1 MNIFVLNRVYVI
13 IEKKPGSMIYKEVIE
28 RIYDSM
34 LNQTGEG
41 KVASYIPALSSIAP
55 KSYAISVCDLEGGE
69 FSIGD
74 SDVRFTIQSISK
86 VFVLAMVSRY
96 LGDKLWERVGRE
108 PSGTAFN
115 SLIQLEQE
123 RGIPRNPFINSG
135 ALVVTDM
142 LIDLYPNPKQAILDF
157 VREICGNRDICY
169 NEEVAKSELEH
180 SHRNLA
186 LANFMKSFG
195 NIKNDIDTIIDIY
208 CNQCSISM
216 STKELAKSFL
226 FLANTGVNP
235 INGQKVVGPRS
246 SKRMNALM
254 LTCGLY
260 NESGDFAYRV
270 GLPGKSGVG
279 GGIAAIIPGKLAIAV
294 WSPELNNNGNSY
306 RGIAT
311 LEQFTTD
318 IGISVF

>member
-1 MNIFVLNRVYVI
+1 MLYKEVVEN
-13 IEKKPGSMIYKEVIE
+13 IYKELKNF
-28 RIYDSM
+28 R
-34 LNQTGEG
+34 GEG
-41 KVASYIPALSSIAP
+41 KVADYIPALSKVKP
-55 KSYAISVCDLEGGE
+55 DSYAISVCDLEGGE

-74 SDVRFTIQSISK
+74 STTKFSIQSISK
-86 VFVLAMVSRY
+86 VFSLAMVISHFEE
-96 LGDKLWERVGRE
+96 KIWERVGRE

-123 RGIPRNPFINSG
+123 KGIPRNPFINAG

-142 LIDLYPNPKQAILDF
+142 ITHLFPKPKQAILDF
-157 VREICGNRDICY
+157 VREISSQNDIY
-169 NEEVAKSELEH
+169 YDKEVAQSELDH
-180 SHRNLA
+180 SHRNIA

-195 NIKNDIDTIIDIY
+195 NIKSDVDTIIDIY
-208 CNQCSISM
+208 CHQCSISM
-216 STKELAKSFL
+216 NTAELARSFL
-226 FLANTGVNP
+226 FLANGGVNP
-235 INGQKVVGPRS
+235 LSGGRVTGHRS
-246 SKRMNALM
+246 AKRMNALL

-279 GGIAAIIPGKLAIAV
+279 GGVVAIIPGKLSIAV
-294 WSPELNNNGNSY
+294 WSPELNQNGNSY

-311 LEQFTTD
+311 LEKFTTD

>member
-1 MNIFVLNRVYVI
+1 VI

-28 RIYDSM
+28 RIYDSK

-41 KVASYIPALSSIAP
+41 KVASYIPALSSIDP

-123 RGIPRNPFINSG
+123 RGIPRNPFINAG

-142 LIDLYPNPKQAILDF
+142 LIDLYPKPKQAILDF
-157 VREICGNRDICY
+157 VREVCGTVDIYYNR
-169 NEEVAKSELEH
+169 EVAKSELEH
-180 SHRNLA
+180 SHRNVA

-195 NIKNDIDTIIDIY
+195 NISNDVETIIDIY

-216 STKELAKSFL
+216 STKELANSFL
-226 FLANTGVNP
+226 FLANSGVNP
-235 INGQKVVGPRS
+235 ITGQKVVGPRS
-246 SKRMNALM
+246 AKRMNALM

-279 GGIAAIIPGKLAIAV
+279 GGVVAIIPGRLAIAV
-294 WSPELNNNGNSY
+294 WSPELNSNGNSY

>member
-1 MNIFVLNRVYVI
+1 LNIFVLNRVYVI
-13 IEKKPGSMIYKEVIE
+13 MEKKPGSMIYKEVIE

-41 KVASYIPALSSIAP
+41 KVASYIPALSSIDP

-279 GGIAAIIPGKLAIAV
+279 GGIAAIIPGRLAIAV

>member
-1 MNIFVLNRVYVI
+1 
-13 IEKKPGSMIYKEVIE
+13 YKEVTE
-28 RIYDSM
+28 RIYHSL
-34 LNQTGEG
+34 LNYTGEG
-41 KVASYIPALSSIAP
+41 SVADYIPALSKVNP
-55 KSYAISVCDLEGGE
+55 KSYSISVCDLDGGV
-69 FSIGD
+69 FSVGD
-74 SDVRFTIQSISK
+74 YETRFTIQSISK
-86 VFVLAMVSRY
+86 VFSLAMVSRH
-96 LGDKLWERVGRE
+96 LGDKLWEHVGRE

-123 RGIPRNPFINSG
+123 RGIPRNPFINAG
-135 ALVVTDM
+135 ALVVTDKI
-142 LIDLYPNPKQAILDF
+142 IDLYDKPKTAILDF
-157 VREICGNRDICY
+157 VRGNCGENDIYY
-169 NEEVAKSELEH
+169 NKEVAKSEMEH
-180 SHRNLA
+180 SHRNIA

-216 STKELAKSFL
+216 NTQELAKSFL
-226 FLANTGVNP
+226 FLANGGINPLTGERV
-235 INGQKVVGPRS
+235 IGPREA
-246 SKRMNALM
+246 KRLNALL

-279 GGIAAIIPGKLAIAV
+279 GGVVAIIPGRLAIAV
-294 WSPELNNNGNSY
+294 WSPELNKNGNSY

>member
-1 MNIFVLNRVYVI
+1 VK

-41 KVASYIPALSSIAP
+41 KVASYIPALSSIDP
-55 KSYAISVCDLEGGE
+55 KSYAISVSDLEGGE

-123 RGIPRNPFINSG
+123 RGIPRNPFINAG

-157 VREICGNRDICY
+157 VREICGNLDICY

-180 SHRNLA
+180 SYRNLA

-279 GGIAAIIPGKLAIAV
+279 GGIAAIIPGRLAIAV

>member
-1 MNIFVLNRVYVI
+1 MV
-13 IEKKPGSMIYKEVIE
+13 YKEVIE
-28 RIYDSM
+28 RIYNSHIRLRGD
-34 LNQTGEG
+34 GR
-41 KVASYIPALSSIAP
+41 VADYIPALSKVNP
-55 KSYAISVCDLEGGE
+55 ESYAISVCDLEGGA
-69 FSIGD
+69 FSVGD
-74 SDVRFTIQSISK
+74 FETRFTIQSISK
-86 VFVLAMVSRY
+86 VFTLAMVSCH
-96 LGDKLWERVGRE
+96 LGDKLWEHVGRE

-123 RGIPRNPFINSG
+123 RGIPRNPFINAG
-135 ALVVTDM
+135 ALVVTDKI
-142 LIDLYPNPKQAILDF
+142 IDLYPKPKAAVLDF
-157 VREICGNRDICY
+157 VRNICGENDIYYNR
-169 NEEVAKSELEH
+169 EVAVSEMEH
-180 SHRNLA
+180 SHRNIA

-195 NIKNDIDTIIDIY
+195 NIKNDIDTIVDIY

-216 STKELAKSFL
+216 NTQELANSFL
-226 FLANTGVNP
+226 FLANGGVNP
-235 INGQKVVGPRS
+235 LSGERVIGPREA
-246 SKRMNALM
+246 KRLNALL

-279 GGIAAIIPGKLAIAV
+279 GGVVAIIPGRLAIAV
-294 WSPELNNNGNSY
+294 WSPELNKNGNSY

>member
-1 MNIFVLNRVYVI
+1 MLYKDVVENIYNEFKD
-13 IEKKPGSMIYKEVIE
+13 KK
-28 RIYDSM
+28 
-34 LNQTGEG
+34 GEG
-41 KVASYIPALSSIAP
+41 KVADYIPALSKINPDYYSIT
-55 KSYAISVCDLEGGE
+55 VCDLDGGE
-69 FSIGD
+69 FSVGD
-74 SDVRFTIQSISK
+74 SATKFTIQSISK
-86 VFVLAMVSRY
+86 VFTLAMAIS
-96 LGDKLWERVGRE
+96 KIEEKIWERVGRE

-123 RGIPRNPFINSG
+123 RGIPRNPFINAG

-142 LIDLYPNPKQAILDF
+142 LMDLFPRPKQSILDF
-157 VREICGNRDICY
+157 VRDISSQDDIY
-169 NEEVAKSELEH
+169 YDKEVALSELEH

-195 NIKNDIDTIIDIY
+195 NIKNDTESLMDIY
-208 CNQCSISM
+208 CHQCSISM
-216 STKELAKSFL
+216 NTRELAKSFL
-226 FLANTGVNP
+226 FLANGGVNP
-235 INGQKVVGPRS
+235 TNGKIITGTRS
-246 SKRMNALM
+246 AKRLNALL

-279 GGIAAIIPGKLAIAV
+279 GGVVAIIPGKLSIAV
-294 WSPELNNNGNSY
+294 WSPELNSNGNSL

-311 LEQFTTD
+311 LEKFTTD

>member
-1 MNIFVLNRVYVI
+1 
-13 IEKKPGSMIYKEVIE
+13 MIYKEVIE
-28 RIYDSM
+28 RIYNSM
-34 LNQTGEG
+34 LSYTGEG
-41 KVASYIPALSSIAP
+41 NVASYIPALSAIDP

-74 SDVRFTIQSISK
+74 RDVRFTIQSISK
-86 VFVLAMVSRY
+86 VYALAMVSRY
-96 LGDKLWERVGRE
+96 MGDKLWERVGRE

-123 RGIPRNPFINSG
+123 RGIPRNPFINAG
-135 ALVVTDM
+135 ALVVTDK
-142 LIDLYPNPKQAILDF
+142 LIDLYPKPKLAILDF
-157 VREICGNRDICY
+157 VREICANPDIYY
-169 NEEVAKSELEH
+169 NQEVAKSELEH
-180 SHRNLA
+180 SYRNVA

-195 NIKNDIDTIIDIY
+195 NINNDIDTIIDIY

-216 STKELAKSFL
+216 NTKELAKSFL
-226 FLANTGVNP
+226 FLANRGVNP
-235 INGQKVVGPRS
+235 VNGQKVVGPRS
-246 SKRMNALM
+246 AKRMNALM

-279 GGIAAIIPGKLAIAV
+279 GGVVAIIPGKLSIAV
-294 WSPELNNNGNSY
+294 WSPELNKNGNSY